1 MDETLNKKKGFRA
14 PSTPVL
20 MIIMI
25 IVLAILTYVIPAG
38 SFDRVLD
45 EATGIEHIDVNS
57 FHYVEKN
64 PTGPF
69 EVFKYMY
76 DGIVSAADLIF
87 LIFIGCWVAIILTE
101 IGAFTGFINWV
112 RRKLKKKTYLLI
124 PGFLAIYALDGF
136 QGEMEGLYPL
146 IGVFIGMAI
155 SVGYDAIVG
164 VVVSAVAAVVGFN
177 VGGISFYNTGIAQTV
192 SGLPLFSGLSFRL
205 VVLAI
210 TTAIWIAYTMW
221 YGARIKKDP
230 SKSVVYGMDFSEVA
244 SDMSD
249 DEAPFT
255 AQHAISL
262 ILFLGAI
269 LWFVYACQKLGWYF
283 TEISATYI
291 ILAIILCVINK
302 IDTDTALQYLVDS
315 FTGMAAGCLV
325 IGLARG
331 LNLVLDG
338 AGITDTIV
346 FALYQCI
353 KGLPSWLTASG
364 LYFLHL
370 ILGLIMPSASGM
382 ASTTM
387 PIIAPV
393 ADLAGVT
400 RQTAVLAYSLGHGYA
415 QLLWPTNSIAIIC
428 GLSRIPLGKW
438 YKWFMPLFVILSV
451 AICLILTFCTIT
463 QWGIGLQ

>member
-1 MDETLNKKKGFRA
+1 MDETLNKKKGFKI

-20 MIIMI
+20 MFIMI
-25 IVLAILTYVIPAG
+25 VVLAILTYVIPAG
-38 SFDRVLD
+38 EFDRVID
-45 EATGIEHIDVNS
+45 EATGIAAIDVSS
-57 FHYVEKN
+57 FHYIDKN

-69 EVFKYMY
+69 EVFKNIY

-112 RRKLKKKTYLLI
+112 RRKLKSKTYLLI

-164 VVVSAVAAVVGFN
+164 IVVSAVAAVVGFN
-177 VGGISFYNTGIAQTV
+177 VGGISFYNTGIAQTQ
-192 SGLPLFSGLSFRL
+192 SGLPLFSGLGFRFI
-205 VVLAI
+205 VLAI
-210 TTAIWIAYTMW
+210 TTAIWIAYTLW

-230 SKSVVYGMDFSEVA
+230 SKSVVYDLDFSEVA

-249 DEAPFT
+249 EEAPFT
-255 AQHAISL
+255 PQHVISL
-262 ILFLGAI
+262 LLFLGVI
-269 LWFVYACQKLGWYF
+269 IWFVYACQKLGWYF
-283 TEISATYI
+283 TEMSAVYI
-291 ILAIILCVINK
+291 ILAIVLCIINK
-302 IDTDTALQYLVDS
+302 IDTDRALGYLVDS
-315 FTGMAAGCLV
+315 FAGMASGCIV
-325 IGLARG
+325 IGMARS
-331 LNLVLDG
+331 LSLVLNQ
-338 AGITDTIV
+338 AGISDTIV
-346 FALYQCI
+346 YALYLCI
-353 KGLPSWLTASG
+353 KNLPSWLTASG

-370 ILGLIMPSASGM
+370 LLGFIMPSASGM

-400 RQTAVLAYSLGHGYA
+400 RQTAVLAYSLGHGYS
-415 QLLWPTNSIAIIC
+415 QLLWPTSSIPIIC
-428 GLSRIPLGKW
+428 GLSRIPLGRW
-438 YKWFMPLFVILSV
+438 YKWFLPLFVILSI